1 MKNREQ
7 QYKLYLQE
15 RENLLSDMIDFG
27 YDLYKKLLELNVPV
41 KEQIME
47 ILCYLDN
54 EIYLNNALKRG
65 YIYYREILKNL
76 KREDINIHINDD
88 YFTVVYPI
96 DKEIGNI
103 YPIDKELGNI
113 FDEDCDEEP
122 SVTIM
127 VKYDIFYANNVDKII
142 EDLNNGWRQIL
153 ERSVYLSSTASVL
166 KLKNELKNWNDNQRV
181 KVEICGK
188 YFDLSKDFTVEDN
201 NLILHLKDE

>member
-47 ILCYLDN
+47 ILYYLDN
-54 EIYLNNALKRG
+54 EIYLKNALKRE
-65 YIYYREILKNL
+65 YTYYRDILKNL
-76 KREDINIHINDD
+76 KREDINIHIKDD

-103 YPIDKELGNI
+103 

-122 SVTIM
+122 SVSLM

-142 EDLNNGWRQIL
+142 EDLNYGWRRII
-153 ERSVYLSSTASVL
+153 ERSVYLSSTLSVL
-166 KLKNELKNWNDNQRV
+166 NLKNELKDLKDNQRV

-188 YFDLSKDFTVEDN
+188 HFDLSKDFTIEDN
-201 NLILHLKDE
+201 NLILHLRNE

>member
-7 QYKLYLQE
+7 QYHLYLQE

-27 YDLYKKLLELNVPV
+27 YDLYKKLLELNIPV

-96 DKEIGNI
+96 DKE
-103 YPIDKELGNI
+103 LGNI
-113 FDEDCDEEP
+113 FDDDCDEEP
-122 SVTIM
+122 SVSVM
-127 VKYDIFYANNVDKII
+127 VKYEVFYANNIDKII
-142 EDLNNGWRQIL
+142 EDFNNGWRQII

-166 KLKNELKNWNDNQRV
+166 NLKNELKDLKDNQRV

-188 YFDLSKDFTVEDN
+188 YFDLSKDFTIEDN

>member
-54 EIYLNNALKRG
+54 EIYLNHALKMG
-65 YIYYREILKNL
+65 YTYYCDILKNL

-88 YFTVVYPI
+88 YFTVV
-96 DKEIGNI
+96 

>member
-27 YDLYKKLLELNVPV
+27 YDLYKKLLELNIPI

-103 YPIDKELGNI
+103 LDV
-113 FDEDCDEEP
+113 DCDEEP
-122 SVTIM
+122 SVSIM

-166 KLKNELKNWNDNQRV
+166 KLKNELKDLKDSQRV

-188 YFDLSKDFTVEDN
+188 HFDLSKDFTVEDN

>member
-27 YDLYKKLLELNVPV
+27 YDLYKKLLELNTPI

-47 ILCYLDN
+47 ILCHLDN
-54 EIYLNNALKRG
+54 EIYLNHAVKKG
-65 YIYYREILKNL
+65 YTYYRDILKNL

-103 YPIDKELGNI
+103 

-122 SVTIM
+122 SVSVM

-142 EDLNNGWRQIL
+142 EDFNNGWRQIL
-153 ERSVYLSSTASVL
+153 ERSAYLSSTASVL
-166 KLKNELKNWNDNQRV
+166 NLKNELKDLKDNQRV

-188 YFDLSKDFTVEDN
+188 HFDLSKDFTVEDN

>member
-47 ILCYLDN
+47 ILYYLDN
-54 EIYLNNALKRG
+54 EIYLKNALKRE
-65 YIYYREILKNL
+65 YTYYRDILKNL
-76 KREDINIHINDD
+76 KREDINIHIKDD

-103 YPIDKELGNI
+103 

-122 SVTIM
+122 SVSLM

-142 EDLNNGWRQIL
+142 EDLNIGWRRII
-153 ERSVYLSSTASVL
+153 ENSVYLSSTLSVL
-166 KLKNELKNWNDNQRV
+166 NLKNELKDLKDNQRV
-181 KVEICGK
+181 KVDICGK
-188 YFDLSKDFTVEDN
+188 HFDLSKDFTVEDN
-201 NLILHLKDE
+201 NLILHLRNE

>member
-47 ILCYLDN
+47 ILCHLDN
-54 EIYLNNALKRG
+54 EIYLNHALKKG
-65 YIYYREILKNL
+65 YTYYRDILKNL

-103 YPIDKELGNI
+103 

-122 SVTIM
+122 SVSLM
-127 VKYDIFYANNVDKII
+127 VKYDIFYTNNVDKII

-153 ERSVYLSSTASVL
+153 ERSVYLSSTLSVL
-166 KLKNELKNWNDNQRV
+166 NLKNELKDLKDNQRV
-181 KVEICGK
+181 KVDICGK
-188 YFDLSKDFTVEDN
+188 HFDLSKDFTIEDN
-201 NLILHLKDE
+201 NIILHLRNE

>member
-47 ILCYLDN
+47 LLCYLDN

-65 YIYYREILKNL
+65 FIYYREILKNL

-88 YFTVVYPI
+88 YFTVV
-96 DKEIGNI
+96 

-166 KLKNELKNWNDNQRV
+166 KLKNELKDWNDNQRV

-201 NLILHLKDE
+201 NLILHLRNE

>member
-27 YDLYKKLLELNVPV
+27 YDLYKKLLELNIPI

-103 YPIDKELGNI
+103 LDV
-113 FDEDCDEEP
+113 DCDEEP
-122 SVTIM
+122 SVSVM

-153 ERSVYLSSTASVL
+153 ERSVYLTSTASVL
-166 KLKNELKNWNDNQRV
+166 KLKNELKDLKDSQRV

-188 YFDLSKDFTVEDN
+188 HFDLSKDFTVEDN

>member
-7 QYKLYLQE
+7 QYQLYLQE

-65 YIYYREILKNL
+65 FIYYREILKNL

-88 YFTVVYPI
+88 YFTVV
-96 DKEIGNI
+96 

-166 KLKNELKNWNDNQRV
+166 KLKNELKDLKDNQRV

-201 NLILHLKDE
+201 NLILHIKDE

>member
-47 ILCYLDN
+47 LLCYLDN

-65 YIYYREILKNL
+65 FIYYREILKNL

-88 YFTVVYPI
+88 YFTVV
-96 DKEIGNI
+96 

-166 KLKNELKNWNDNQRV
+166 KLKNELKDWNDNQRV

>member
-54 EIYLNNALKRG
+54 EIYLNNALKKG
-65 YIYYREILKNL
+65 FIYYREILKNL

-88 YFTVVYPI
+88 YFRVV
-96 DKEIGNI
+96 

-122 SVTIM
+122 SVSIM

-166 KLKNELKNWNDNQRV
+166 KLKNELENLKDNQRV
-181 KVEICGK
+181 KVEISGK
-188 YFDLSKDFTVEDN
+188 HFDLSKDFTIEDN
-201 NLILHLKDE
+201 NLILHLKNE

>member
-15 RENLLSDMIDFG
+15 RENLLSDIIDFG
-27 YDLYKKLLELNVPV
+27 YDLYKKLLELNTPI

-47 ILCYLDN
+47 ILCHLDN
-54 EIYLNNALKRG
+54 EIYLNHAVKKG
-65 YIYYREILKNL
+65 YTYYRDILKNL

-103 YPIDKELGNI
+103 

-122 SVTIM
+122 SVSVM

-142 EDLNNGWRQIL
+142 EDFNNGWRQIL
-153 ERSVYLSSTASVL
+153 ERSAYLSSTASVL
-166 KLKNELKNWNDNQRV
+166 NLKNELKDLKDNQRV

-188 YFDLSKDFTVEDN
+188 HFDLSKDFTVEDN

>member
-47 ILCYLDN
+47 ILCHLDN
-54 EIYLNNALKRG
+54 EIYLNHALKKG
-65 YIYYREILKNL
+65 YTYYRDILKNL

-103 YPIDKELGNI
+103 

-122 SVTIM
+122 SVSIM

-153 ERSVYLSSTASVL
+153 ERSVYLSSTLSVL
-166 KLKNELKNWNDNQRV
+166 NLKNELKDLKDNQRI
-181 KVEICGK
+181 KVNICGK
-188 YFDLSKDFTVEDN
+188 HFDLSKDFTIEDN
-201 NLILHLKDE
+201 NLILHLRNE

>member
-7 QYKLYLQE
+7 QYHLYLQE

-47 ILCYLDN
+47 ILYYLDN
-54 EIYLNNALKRG
+54 EIYLNNALKRE
-65 YIYYREILKNL
+65 YTYYRDILKNL
-76 KREDINIHINDD
+76 KREDINIHIKDD

-103 YPIDKELGNI
+103 

-122 SVTIM
+122 SVSLM

-142 EDLNNGWRQIL
+142 EDLNNGWRRIL
-153 ERSVYLSSTASVL
+153 ERSVYLSSTLSVL
-166 KLKNELKNWNDNQRV
+166 NLKNELKNWNDNQRV

>member
-47 ILCYLDN
+47 ILCHLDN
-54 EIYLNNALKRG
+54 EIYLNHALKKG
-65 YIYYREILKNL
+65 YTYYRDILKNL

-96 DKEIGNI
+96 DKE
-103 YPIDKELGNI
+103 LGNI

-127 VKYDIFYANNVDKII
+127 VKYDVFYANNVDKII

-153 ERSVYLSSTASVL
+153 ERSVYLSSTLSVL
-166 KLKNELKNWNDNQRV
+166 NLKNELKDLKDNQRV
-181 KVEICGK
+181 KVNICGK
-188 YFDLSKDFTVEDN
+188 HFDLSKDFTIEDN
-201 NLILHLKDE
+201 NLILHLRNE

>member
-27 YDLYKKLLELNVPV
+27 YDLYKKLLDLNVPV

-47 ILCYLDN
+47 ILCHLDN
-54 EIYLNNALKRG
+54 EIYLNHALKKG
-65 YIYYREILKNL
+65 YTYYRDILKNL

-96 DKEIGNI
+96 DKEI
-103 YPIDKELGNI
+103 GNI

-153 ERSVYLSSTASVL
+153 ERSVYLSSTLSVL
-166 KLKNELKNWNDNQRV
+166 NLKNELKDLKDNQRV
-181 KVEICGK
+181 KVNICGK
-188 YFDLSKDFTVEDN
+188 YFDLSKDFTIEDN
-201 NLILHLKDE
+201 NLILHLRNE

>member
-47 ILCYLDN
+47 ILCHLDN
-54 EIYLNNALKRG
+54 EIYLNHALKKG
-65 YIYYREILKNL
+65 YTYYRDILKNL

-96 DKEIGNI
+96 DKEI
-103 YPIDKELGNI
+103 GNI

-153 ERSVYLSSTASVL
+153 ERSVYLSSTLSVL
-166 KLKNELKNWNDNQRV
+166 NLKNELKDLKDNQRV
-181 KVEICGK
+181 KVDICGK
-188 YFDLSKDFTVEDN
+188 HFDLTKDFTIEDN
-201 NLILHLKDE
+201 NLILHLRNE

>member
-27 YDLYKKLLELNVPV
+27 YDLYKKLLELNTPI

-47 ILCYLDN
+47 ILCHLDN
-54 EIYLNNALKRG
+54 EIYLNHAVKKG
-65 YIYYREILKNL
+65 YTYYRDILKNL

-103 YPIDKELGNI
+103 

-122 SVTIM
+122 SVSVM

-142 EDLNNGWRQIL
+142 EDFNNGWRQIL

-166 KLKNELKNWNDNQRV
+166 KLKNELKDLKDNQRV

-188 YFDLSKDFTVEDN
+188 HFDLSKDFTIEDN
-201 NLILHLKDE
+201 NLILHLRNEQGII

>member
-27 YDLYKKLLELNVPV
+27 YDLYKKLLELNTPI

-47 ILCYLDN
+47 ILCHLDN
-54 EIYLNNALKRG
+54 EIYLNHALKRG
-65 YIYYREILKNL
+65 YTYYRDILKNL

-96 DKEIGNI
+96 DKEIGN
-103 YPIDKELGNI
+103 L

-122 SVTIM
+122 SVSVM
-127 VKYDIFYANNVDKII
+127 VKYDIFYANNIDKII
-142 EDLNNGWRQIL
+142 EDFNNGWRQIL

-166 KLKNELKNWNDNQRV
+166 NLKNELKDLKDNQRV

-188 YFDLSKDFTVEDN
+188 RFDLSKDFTIEDN
-201 NLILHLKDE
+201 NLILHLRNE

>member
-27 YDLYKKLLELNVPV
+27 YDLYKKLLEMNIPI

-54 EIYLNNALKRG
+54 EIYLNNALKKG
-65 YIYYREILKNL
+65 YTYYRDILKNL

-103 YPIDKELGNI
+103 

-122 SVTIM
+122 SVSIM
-127 VKYDIFYANNVDKII
+127 VKYDIFYTNNVDKII
-142 EDLNNGWRQIL
+142 EEFNNGWRKIL
-153 ERSVYLSSTASVL
+153 ERSVYLSNTASVL
-166 KLKNELKNWNDNQRV
+166 KLKNELENLKDNQRI
-181 KVEICGK
+181 KVEISGK
-188 YFDLSKDFTVEDN
+188 HFDLSKDFTIEDN
-201 NLILHLKDE
+201 NLILHLKNE

>member
-7 QYKLYLQE
+7 QYKLYVQE

-27 YDLYKKLLELNVPV
+27 YDLYKKLVELNIPI

-47 ILCYLDN
+47 ILSYLDN
-54 EIYLNNALKRG
+54 EIYLNNALKNG
-65 YIYYREILKNL
+65 YTYYRDILKNL

-103 YPIDKELGNI
+103 L
-113 FDEDCDEEP
+113 DEDCDEEP
-122 SVTIM
+122 SVSIM
-127 VKYDIFYANNVDKII
+127 VKYDIFYTNNVDKII
-142 EDLNNGWRQIL
+142 EDFNNGWRQIL
-153 ERSVYLSSTASVL
+153 ERSVYLSNTASVL
-166 KLKNELKNWNDNQRV
+166 KLKNELKNLRDNQRV

-188 YFDLSKDFTVEDN
+188 YFDLSKDFTIEDN

>member
-1 MKNREQ
+1 
-7 QYKLYLQE
+7 
-15 RENLLSDMIDFG
+15 MIDFG
-27 YDLYKKLLELNVPV
+27 YDLYKKLIEMNIPI

-65 YIYYREILKNL
+65 YIYYRDILKNL

-96 DKEIGNI
+96 DKE
-103 YPIDKELGNI
+103 LGNI
-113 FDEDCDEEP
+113 FDEDCDGEP
-122 SVTIM
+122 SVSVM

-142 EDLNNGWRQIL
+142 EDFKNGWQKIL
-153 ERSVYLSSTASVL
+153 ERSVYFSNTASVL
-166 KLKNELKNWNDNQRV
+166 TLKNELKNVKDNQRV

-188 YFDLSKDFTVEDN
+188 YFDLSKDFTIEDN
-201 NLILHLKDE
+201 NLILHLRNE

>member
-7 QYKLYLQE
+7 QYKLYVQE

-27 YDLYKKLLELNVPV
+27 YDLYKKLVELNIPI

-47 ILCYLDN
+47 ILSYLDN
-54 EIYLNNALKRG
+54 EIYLNNALKKG
-65 YIYYREILKNL
+65 YTYYRDILKNL

-103 YPIDKELGNI
+103 L
-113 FDEDCDEEP
+113 DEDCDEEP
-122 SVTIM
+122 SVSIM
-127 VKYDIFYANNVDKII
+127 VKYDIFYTNNVDKII
-142 EDLNNGWRQIL
+142 EDFNNGWRQIL
-153 ERSVYLSSTASVL
+153 ERSVYLSNTASVL
-166 KLKNELKNWNDNQRV
+166 KLKNELKNLRDNQRV

-188 YFDLSKDFTVEDN
+188 YFDLSKDFTIEDN
-201 NLILHLKDE
+201 NLILHLKNE

>member
-27 YDLYKKLLELNVPV
+27 YDLYKKLLELNTPI

-47 ILCYLDN
+47 ILCHLDN
-54 EIYLNNALKRG
+54 EIYLNHAVKKG
-65 YIYYREILKNL
+65 YTYYRDILKNL

-96 DKEIGNI
+96 DKEVGNI
-103 YPIDKELGNI
+103 L
-113 FDEDCDEEP
+113 DEDCDEEP
-122 SVTIM
+122 SVSVM

-142 EDLNNGWRQIL
+142 EDFNNGWRQIL

-166 KLKNELKNWNDNQRV
+166 KLKNELKDLKDNQRV

-188 YFDLSKDFTVEDN
+188 HFDLSKDFTVEDN

>member
-65 YIYYREILKNL
+65 FIYYREILKNL

-88 YFTVVYPI
+88 YFTVV
-96 DKEIGNI
+96 

-166 KLKNELKNWNDNQRV
+166 KLKNELKDLKDNQRV

-188 YFDLSKDFTVEDN
+188 YFDLSNDFTVEDN

>member
-47 ILCYLDN
+47 LLCYLDN

-65 YIYYREILKNL
+65 FIYYREILKNL

-96 DKEIGNI
+96 DKE
-103 YPIDKELGNI
+103 LGNI
-113 FDEDCDEEP
+113 FDEDCDEEH

-166 KLKNELKNWNDNQRV
+166 KLKNELKDWNDNQRV

-201 NLILHLKDE
+201 NLILHLKNE

>member
-65 YIYYREILKNL
+65 FIYYREILKNL

-88 YFTVVYPI
+88 YFTVV
-96 DKEIGNI
+96 

-127 VKYDIFYANNVDKII
+127 VKYDIFYANNVDKSI

-166 KLKNELKNWNDNQRV
+166 KLKNELKDLKDNQRV

-188 YFDLSKDFTVEDN
+188 YFDLSNDFTVEDN

>member
-47 ILCYLDN
+47 ILYYLDN
-54 EIYLNNALKRG
+54 ENYLNNALKKR
-65 YIYYREILKNL
+65 YIYYHDILKNL
-76 KREDINIHINDD
+76 KREDINIHIKDD

-103 YPIDKELGNI
+103 
-113 FDEDCDEEP
+113 FDEDYDEEP
-122 SVTIM
+122 SVSIM

-142 EDLNNGWRQIL
+142 EDLNYGWRRIL
-153 ERSVYLSSTASVL
+153 ERSVYLSSTLSVL
-166 KLKNELKNWNDNQRV
+166 KLKNELKDLKDNQRV
-181 KVEICGK
+181 KVDICGK
-188 YFDLSKDFTVEDN
+188 HFDLSKDFTIEDN
-201 NLILHLKDE
+201 DLILHLRNE

>member
-27 YDLYKKLLELNVPV
+27 YDLYKKLLELNTPI

-47 ILCYLDN
+47 ILCHLDN
-54 EIYLNNALKRG
+54 EIYLNHALKKG
-65 YIYYREILKNL
+65 YTYYRDILKNL

-96 DKEIGNI
+96 DKEIGN
-103 YPIDKELGNI
+103 L

-122 SVTIM
+122 SVSVM
-127 VKYDIFYANNVDKII
+127 VKYDIFYANNIDKII
-142 EDLNNGWRQIL
+142 EDFNNGWRQIL

-166 KLKNELKNWNDNQRV
+166 NLKNELKDLKDNQRV

-188 YFDLSKDFTVEDN
+188 RFDLSKDFTIEDN
-201 NLILHLKDE
+201 NLILHLRNE

>member
-47 ILCYLDN
+47 LLCYLDN

-65 YIYYREILKNL
+65 FIYYREILKNL

-88 YFTVVYPI
+88 YFTVV
-96 DKEIGNI
+96 

-201 NLILHLKDE
+201 NLILHLRNE

>member
-47 ILCYLDN
+47 LLCYLDN

-65 YIYYREILKNL
+65 FIYYREILKNL

-88 YFTVVYPI
+88 YFTVV
-96 DKEIGNI
+96 

-142 EDLNNGWRQIL
+142 EDFNNGWRQIL

-166 KLKNELKNWNDNQRV
+166 KLKNELKDWNDNQRV

>member
-27 YDLYKKLLELNVPV
+27 YDLYKKLLELNTPI

-47 ILCYLDN
+47 ILCHLDN
-54 EIYLNNALKRG
+54 EIYLNHAVKKG
-65 YIYYREILKNL
+65 YTYYRDILKNL

-103 YPIDKELGNI
+103 

-122 SVTIM
+122 SVSVM
-127 VKYDIFYANNVDKII
+127 VKYDIFYANNIDKII
-142 EDLNNGWRQIL
+142 EDFNNGWRQIL

-166 KLKNELKNWNDNQRV
+166 NLKNELKDLKDNQRV
-181 KVEICGK
+181 KVDICGK
-188 YFDLSKDFTVEDN
+188 HFDLSKDFTIEDN

>member
-7 QYKLYLQE
+7 QYQLYLQE

-41 KEQIME
+41 KEQMME
-47 ILCYLDN
+47 ILYYLDN
-54 EIYLNNALKRG
+54 EIYLNNALKRE
-65 YIYYREILKNL
+65 YTYYRDILKNL
-76 KREDINIHINDD
+76 KREDINIHIKDD

-103 YPIDKELGNI
+103 

-122 SVTIM
+122 SVSLM

-142 EDLNNGWRQIL
+142 EDLNIGWRRII
-153 ERSVYLSSTASVL
+153 ENSVYLSSTLSVL
-166 KLKNELKNWNDNQRV
+166 NLKNELKDLKDNQRV
-181 KVEICGK
+181 KVDICGK
-188 YFDLSKDFTVEDN
+188 HFDLSKDFTVEDN
-201 NLILHLKDE
+201 NLILHLRNE

>member
-7 QYKLYLQE
+7 QYKLYVQE

-27 YDLYKKLLELNVPV
+27 YDLYKKLVELNIPI

-47 ILCYLDN
+47 ILSYLDN
-54 EIYLNNALKRG
+54 EIYLNNALKKG
-65 YIYYREILKNL
+65 YTYYRDILKNL

-103 YPIDKELGNI
+103 L
-113 FDEDCDEEP
+113 DEDCDEEP
-122 SVTIM
+122 SVSIM
-127 VKYDIFYANNVDKII
+127 VKYDIFYTNNVDKII
-142 EDLNNGWRQIL
+142 EDFNNGWRQIL
-153 ERSVYLSSTASVL
+153 ERSVYLSNTASVL
-166 KLKNELKNWNDNQRV
+166 KLKNELKNLRDNQRV

-188 YFDLSKDFTVEDN
+188 HFDLSKDFTIEDN
-201 NLILHLKDE
+201 NLILHL

>member
-1 MKNREQ
+1 MKNRKQ

-47 ILCYLDN
+47 ILYYLDN
-54 EIYLNNALKRG
+54 EIYLKNALKRE
-65 YIYYREILKNL
+65 YTYYRDILKNL
-76 KREDINIHINDD
+76 KREDINIHIKDD

-103 YPIDKELGNI
+103 

-122 SVTIM
+122 SVSLM

-142 EDLNNGWRQIL
+142 EDLNNGWRRIL
-153 ERSVYLSSTASVL
+153 ERSVYLSSTLSVL
-166 KLKNELKNWNDNQRV
+166 NLKNELKDLKDNQRV

-188 YFDLSKDFTVEDN
+188 HFDLSKDFTIEDN

>member
-7 QYKLYLQE
+7 QYQLYLQE

-65 YIYYREILKNL
+65 FIYYREILKNL

-96 DKEIGNI
+96 DKEI
-103 YPIDKELGNI
+103 GNI

-166 KLKNELKNWNDNQRV
+166 KLKNELKDLKDNQRV

-188 YFDLSKDFTVEDN
+188 YFDLSKDFTIEDN
-201 NLILHLKDE
+201 NLILHLKNE